1 MGQRLSRGAREGPV
15 RVEREQENSSQNP
28 LSAATG
34 VIDGADTLQLVVILH
49 RHGARFPNSSIPNDL
64 NWPRDKQFWAAYGGE
79 LTPTGSEQHVRLGR
93 NIGQRYV
100 QGSSLFDGVEPQ
112 EMRTA
117 ARVYTSN
124 VQRTIFS
131 AWSFLQ
137 GMFPTTPKHIAYLN
151 DREDLDMD
159 EIESRLQQSGT
170 DTGIAINVESSV
182 EGDAKKDE
190 LFHQMEINPI
200 ARTFRKQNPL
210 KSPVVR
216 DMVADP
222 DCVALV
228 DKLYQI
234 TQSKKLDPNLPM
246 AERIVGCK
254 AIVTQINIAQVH
266 HMAPLP
272 NPLNLDLS
280 ATELKILYDIGDAV
294 WEGWYKPAESDRVED
309 GIGPESCGFL
319 AAEIARC
326 LADKRDGVEWAK
338 KLKFLEFSCHDTNVL
353 ALAGLLGVTIDAPF
367 FTGHWLLELHK
378 SPTNQWSVRVMYNAN
393 PTAMGPGEFMG
404 LIPRQLPLDGTFRAF
419 SDLPA
424 GEMRAN
430 ALIDYLD
437 RTSGFGKTA
446 RELRSVMLALRSAD
460 GKEKLRSCFVQQT
473 ESSVGALAP
482 ARARELEA
490 AFEFLDTDHSGSV
503 SPQELHAVFRRIG
516 VAHVTPEEINTIV
529 FICDSC
535 SEPGRMNVDEEAA
548 NNERQIDIAEFKHM
562 MAAMDNM
569 AEDIARSKRHL
580 LERVHAS
587 NRMLVHAGT

>member
-1 MGQRLSRGAREGPV
+1 MPV
-15 RVEREQENSSQNP
+15 RERENESQNP

-34 VIDGADTLQLVVILH
+34 MIDGADTLQMVVILH

-64 NWPRDKQFWAAYGGE
+64 NWPNDTQFWEAYGGE

-93 NIGQRYV
+93 NMGHRYV
-100 QGSSLFDGVEPQ
+100 KGSSLFDGVDPQ

-117 ARVYTSN
+117 VRVYTSN

-182 EGDAKKDE
+182 AGDAKKDE

-200 ARTFRKQNPL
+200 AKKFRKTNPL
-210 KSPVVR
+210 NSPVVR
-216 DMVADP
+216 DLVSDP

-234 TQSKKLDPNLPM
+234 TKSKKLNPNLPM
-246 AERIVGCK
+246 TERIVGCK

-272 NPLNLDLS
+272 NPLNLNLS
-280 ATELKILYDIGDAV
+280 PAELKMLYDIGDAV
-294 WEGWYKPAESDRVED
+294 WEGWYKPAESDRVDD

-393 PTAMGPGEFMG
+393 PTVMDPADFSR

-460 GKEKLRSCFVQQT
+460 GKEKLRSFFLQQT
-473 ESSVGALAP
+473 ESPVEGLP
-482 ARARELEA
+482 TARAHELEA
-490 AFEFLDTDHSGSV
+490 AFEYLDTDHSGSL

-516 VAHVTPEEINTIV
+516 VPHVTPEEINAIV

-535 SEPGRMNVDEEAA
+535 SGPGHRDLDEEVALDDD
-548 NNERQIDIAEFKHM
+548 RLIDIAEFKNM
-562 MAAMDNM
+562 MAAMDKM
-569 AEDIARSKRHL
+569 AEDISISKRHL
-580 LERVHAS
+580 RERVHAS
-587 NRMLVHAGT
+587 SRLLSHAASTGT